1 MRFTADMHTHTLASG
16 HAYGTIREM
25 AQAAAEKH
33 LQVLGI
39 TEHAPGIPGTV
50 DPFYYLN
57 FEVIP
62 RTLYGVRILH
72 GCEINV
78 LNDGTLSLEEKV
90 ISKLDYAIAGIH
102 TLCYE
107 DAGRE
112 KNTENVIACMRHPK
126 VKLISHPDDDHTP
139 LDYEILA
146 RGARDTGTAL
156 EVNNSSLVKKERRLN
171 CYDNYR
177 RMLRWCEKLSV
188 PVIVDSDAH
197 DPSWVGRLDLAEE
210 LLREVGFPEEL
221 VLNTD
226 EKRLCAFL
234 LDFSLGRRAS
244 AEDDEE
250 DEEEDEAEDEEP
262 ERRPAVRRDG
272 PEFRPAPAPRGYQ
285 GKHLME

>member
-156 EVNNSSLVKKERRLN
+156 EVNNSSLVKKKRRLN

-234 LDFSLGRRAS
+234 LD
-244 AEDDEE
+244 
-250 DEEEDEAEDEEP
+250 
-262 ERRPAVRRDG
+262 RP
-272 PEFRPAPAPRGYQ
+272 
-285 GKHLME
+285 L